1 MKKNI
6 EDGHSVDL
14 PEEGKKLIEE
24 EREERRWVLE
34 DLREKVDID
43 VFTIDKL
50 IGIMRIEEKIEDYKI
65 E

>member
-14 PEEGKKLIEE
+14 PEEGKKLIE